1 MTRPALRSGLL
12 AVVLTLLSPL
22 ALGAEAI
29 TPDGGRYTGPL
40 VNGVLQGEGIVAWE
54 NGMRYQGGFEGG
66 LFSGQGKLN
75 MPSGHLYEGE
85 FRQGLMAGKGR
96 LEMTQGAVYIG
107 EFRQSMFWGQGE
119 MTMTNGRKY
128 HGGFER
134 HRFNGKGRYATPQGG
149 VFEGDFVNDEF
160 TGQGSHLLGDGSRYE
175 GAFKNWRPEGPGKY
189 IGADGS
195 EYAGEFKGG
204 ELTRGSRVTKDGSRY
219 DGEFRASQPHGQG
232 TLTLANGDR
241 YVGGFKY
248 GMYDGQG
255 TLTLATP
262 GADGKKEQGG
272 VWRYGRLP
280 DVEKERRTE
289 ANIETALY
297 NQRQLLDAAL
307 AALKPREAGRT
318 NLYLLT
324 VAGDGKQEVFHR
336 ETGFVR
342 EQFDRDFGTAGRS
355 LALIN
360 SRNTVATAPLATLTS
375 LRESLQ
381 RIGTLMD
388 KDNDILFLY
397 LTSHGSRTHE
407 FSLDMERMDFADIK
421 AAELA
426 QLLKDSGIRH
436 KVVVISACFAGG
448 FIPLLKDE
456 HTLVIAAARQDR
468 TSFGCSDENDFTYFG
483 RAFFKEALP
492 KSRSFPEAF
501 RRAEKLIGEWE
512 DRDAESEENED
523 DSEEPGLAED
533 DDNSEGIAAADDS
546 AAADPA
552 AVADAKEA
560 AKGAAQKIEDKR
572 DPHRSFPQ
580 IASSGAIERKL
591 DAWWKQH
598 RASVKKSS
606 RR

>member
-1 MTRPALRSGLL
+1 MSSPALRLIRRGLL
-12 AVVLTLLSPL
+12 AAALTLLSPL
-22 ALGAEAI
+22 AFSAEAI

-40 VNGVLQGEGIVAWE
+40 VNGVRQGEGVVVWE

-85 FRQGLMAGKGR
+85 FRQGMMAGKGR
-96 LEMTQGAVYIG
+96 LETSQGAVYTG

-128 HGGFER
+128 RGGFER
-134 HRFNGKGRYATPQGG
+134 HRFNGKGRYEMPQGV

-160 TGQGSHLLGDGSRYE
+160 TGQGSHLVGDGGRYE
-175 GAFKNWRPEGPGKY
+175 GAFKNWRLEGPGKY
-189 IGADGS
+189 VGADGT

-204 ELTRGSRVTKDGSRY
+204 ELTTGSRVTKDGSRY
-219 DGEFRASQPHGQG
+219 EGGFRASRPQGQG

-255 TLTLATP
+255 TLTLATA
-262 GADGKKEQGG
+262 GADGKKEQSG

-280 DVEKERRTE
+280 DVEKDRLTE

-324 VAGDGKQEVFHR
+324 VAGDGTQEVFHR

-381 RIGTLMD
+381 RIATLMD

-397 LTSHGSRTHE
+397 LTSHGSRKHE

-436 KVVVISACFAGG
+436 KVVVISACFSGG

-456 HTLVIAAARQDR
+456 HSLVIAAARQDR

-492 KSRSFPEAF
+492 QSRSFPDAF

-512 DRDAESEENED
+512 DRDAESDKNADEGD
-523 DSEEPGLAED
+523 DPGFAED
-533 DDNSEGIAAADDS
+533 DDDSENIAEADDS
-546 AAADPA
+546 AASAPA
-552 AVADAKEA
+552 AVADLN
-560 AKGAAQKIEDKR
+560 GVVQKTEDKS

-580 IASSGAIERKL
+580 IASSDAIERKL